1 MKKSDIKPAKQKD
14 GSYQMPQV
22 IPSTW
27 AFKIK
32 QYPSGLMSKIKARFC
47 ARGDLQT
54 DLNDAF
60 DTFAPVASWTSIR
73 MLTIMSLQKN
83 WKTKQI
89 DFSNAF
95 VHAPIDR
102 DVYVALP
109 IMFQDSSGT
118 ESKELCLKLKKSL
131 YGLKDAPKLWSDY
144 LAKAL
149 IANGMKPSAHDP
161 AVYLG
166 HGMAI
171 AVYVDD
177 LLFFGPDEGK
187 MEELIENFQT
197 DGFELKR
204 EKGGDDPA
212 YDFLGIHVQ
221 ELGNKVK
228 LTQFGLIKKFLA
240 TVGMESCHAKATP
253 CSKNPLGTDKDGPI
267 HNEK

>member
-1 MKKSDIKPAKQKD
+1 
-14 GSYQMPQV
+14 
-22 IPSTW
+22 
-27 AFKIK
+27 
-32 QYPSGLMSKIKARFC
+32 
-47 ARGDLQT
+47 
-54 DLNDAF
+54 
-60 DTFAPVASWTSIR
+60 
-73 MLTIMSLQKN
+73 MSLQKN

-95 VHAPIDR
+95 VHAPINR

-109 IMFQDSSGT
+109 MLFNDSNGID
-118 ESKELCLKLKKSL
+118 SKELCLKLNKSL

-144 LAKAL
+144 LSKAL
-149 IANGMKPSAHDP
+149 VEAGMQPSKFDP
-161 AVYLG
+161 AIYHG

-177 LLFFGPDEGK
+177 LLFYGPDESK
-187 MEELIENFQT
+187 MEELIQNLQV

-221 ELGNKVK
+221 ELGNEIK

-240 TVGMESCHAKATP
+240 TVGMENCNAKATP
-253 CSKNPLGTDKDGPI
+253 CSKTQLGTNKNGPY
-267 HNEK
+267 HDEK